1 MNRLGI
7 SASEVRAQTARIL
20 SNRHFAGSE
29 LLGQFLRHIVEE
41 TIEGRTGEIKEYV
54 IGVAVYR
61 KRPDFDPRIDSTV
74 RVEASRMR
82 GRLAKFYAEEGKH
95 DAIVI
100 SVPNPCDAMRRP
112 TGIFF
117 Y

>member
-1 MNRLGI
+1 
-7 SASEVRAQTARIL
+7 
-20 SNRHFAGSE
+20 
-29 LLGQFLRHIVEE
+29 
-41 TIEGRTGEIKEYV
+41 
-54 IGVAVYR
+54 
-61 KRPDFDPRIDSTV
+61 
-74 RVEASRMR
+74 VEASRMR